1 MAADDETFTNILMN
15 AVQPIDFRKGSQV
28 AGAAEYV
35 AAEVLVSYFAR
46 YIFKMEKRSL
56 AELAA
61 IHAVS
66 IPLIGGLGAGF
77 QDANI
82 FGYESPWGDLVQ
94 DGAKG
99 VPAVF
104 VAQYICNTALS
115 GLHAPKIAFTDI
127 LMTAGAKVVTRP
139 LLALIY
145 PYLGETFR
153 NNLDVLEELFN
164 SKQRAASRLL
174 SDSSV

>member
-1 MAADDETFTNILMN
+1 MSEEGITNVLMN
-15 AVQPIDFRKGSQV
+15 AVQPVDFRHGSQV

-46 YIFKMEKRSL
+46 YIFKMERRTI

-66 IPLIGGLGAGF
+66 IPLIGGLVAGVD
-77 QDANI
+77 DANI
-82 FGYESPWGDLVQ
+82 FSYNSPWGDLVQ

-104 VAQYICNTALS
+104 VAQYICNTALQ
-115 GLHAPKIAFTDI
+115 GLHAPKLAFGDI
-127 LMTAGAKVVTRP
+127 LMTAGAKIVTRP
-139 LLALIY
+139 IIALLY

-164 SKQRAASRLL
+164 NKQRAASRLR
-174 SDSSV
+174 SDAPA

>member
-1 MAADDETFTNILMN
+1 MNDPESDRFTNVLMN
-15 AVQPIDFRKGSQV
+15 AVQEVDIRHGSQV

-46 YIFKMEKRSL
+46 YLFKMEKRTVL
-56 AELAA
+56 ELTA
-61 IHAVS
+61 IHALS
-66 IPLIGGLGAGF
+66 IPLIGGLAAGF
-77 QDANI
+77 QDSNI
-82 FGYESPWGDLVQ
+82 YGYEAPWGDLVQ

-104 VAQYICNTALS
+104 IAQYVCNTALS
-115 GLHAPKIAFTDI
+115 GIHAPKLNFTDI

-139 LLALIY
+139 LLALLF
-145 PYLGETFR
+145 PYLGVTFR

-164 SKQRAASRLL
+164 SKQRAASQLL
-174 SDSSV
+174 ST